1 MKFEK
6 FNRDHNELAMHLG
19 HGHFL
24 LSHEDAIHRL
34 NAAHNVYAI
43 SNAEIFSGTWATVRG
58 YLNAPGIAQAIIE
71 SAPRGTPRGY
81 TFLHR

>member
-1 MKFEK
+1 MLEGVLYDIRMTTHFK
-6 FNRDHNELAMHLG
+6 RDHNELRMHLG

-43 SNAEIFSGTWATVRG
+43 SNAEIF
-58 YLNAPGIAQAIIE
+58 
-71 SAPRGTPRGY
+71 
-81 TFLHR
+81 